1 MIEMTCLN
9 TIIPCLRVTADRP
22 PDLQA
27 LLCGSSTCTLQRS
40 RGGYPRE
47 MSLAALSKV
56 EIVAMDFQLTRLN
69 RDKFVV
75 GEWGHAVMVTA
86 SLGQM
91 MRRVTS

>member
-1 MIEMTCLN
+1 
-9 TIIPCLRVTADRP
+9 
-22 PDLQA
+22 
-27 LLCGSSTCTLQRS
+27 
-40 RGGYPRE
+40 

-69 RDKFVV
+69 RDKFAV

-86 SLGQM
+86 SLRQM